1 MQVTPLLLMAGLHFI
16 AMYALMYSMVDRFE
30 NVFNNLNQVYMAGI
44 MTTPMLI
51 IEILLMGSMY
61 ANKRALTA
69 IGIGSLVVFAAFFLF
84 IRQQTAI
91 GNEQFLRSMI
101 PHHASAILMCEQ
113 ASIDD
118 PEIEELCGQIIQSQ
132 QQEIDLMKRILEEK

>member
-61 ANKRALTA
+61 ANKKALMA
-69 IGIGSLVVFAAFFLF
+69 IGAGSLVVFAAFFLF